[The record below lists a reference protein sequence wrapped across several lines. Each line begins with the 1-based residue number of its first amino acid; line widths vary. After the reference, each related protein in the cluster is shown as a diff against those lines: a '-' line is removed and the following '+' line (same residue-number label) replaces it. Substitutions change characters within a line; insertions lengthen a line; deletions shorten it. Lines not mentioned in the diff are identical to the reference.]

1 MARNHNTT
9 TTGNGFDQKTID
21 AVWKKGKVVSS
32 HDENKY
38 RKDACNAWM
47 ARASYGSTGQD
58 HGWEIDHI
66 KPVAKGGT
74 DDLSNLQPLYWQN
87 NRHKADN
94 WPNWNCAVSS

>member
-1 MARNHNTT
+1 MARKHNTT
-9 TTGNGFDQKTID
+9 NTGNGFDQQTID
-21 AVWKKGKVVSS
+21 AVWKKGKVVSGY
-32 HDENKY
+32 DADKN

-47 ARASYGSTGQD
+47 AKASYGTTGD

-94 WPNWNCAVSS
+94 WPNWNCAVNS